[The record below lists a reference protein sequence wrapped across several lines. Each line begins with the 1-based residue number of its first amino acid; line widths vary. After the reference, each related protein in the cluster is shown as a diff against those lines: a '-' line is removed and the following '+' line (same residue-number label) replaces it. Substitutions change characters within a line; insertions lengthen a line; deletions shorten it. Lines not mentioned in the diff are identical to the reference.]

1 MFDNFVLSL
10 CNMCTTYL
18 ATSSS
23 SWSFFLHFNSQAKG
37 SERSNM
43 IFVAWTLCSWWLC
56 YTIAPIQYQLL
67 RFNINCSNSIW
78 NEISIETSPAPSH
91 PSSGRPTEIRNKSES
106 PIRDHSADR
115 DQNPQIDWSQDFKAC
130 LFHKSSK
137 PSDYATIGNSGWEKK
152 ENAYLCIPCPRCIN
166 WAEPSSN
173 FSNKI
178 SSVNT
183 HLVHLVI

>member
-1 MFDNFVLSL
+1 MFHSYQSYIFSFVLIRAQFWILRDLRSPVMF
-10 CNMCTTYL
+10 CPCVICAPHIWPHL
-18 ATSSS
+18 ASVQVI
-23 SWSFFLHFNSQAKG
+23 FLHFNSQAKG

-67 RFNINCSNSIW
+67 WFNINCSNSIW

-152 ENAYLCIPCPRCIN
+152 RMLIYAFR
-166 WAEPSSN
+166 
-173 FSNKI
+173 
-178 SSVNT
+178 
-183 HLVHLVI
+183 VHAA